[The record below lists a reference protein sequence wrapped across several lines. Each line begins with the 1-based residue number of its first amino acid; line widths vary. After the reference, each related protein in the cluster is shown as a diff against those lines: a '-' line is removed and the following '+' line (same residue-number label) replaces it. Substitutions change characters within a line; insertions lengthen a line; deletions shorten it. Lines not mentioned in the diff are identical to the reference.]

1 MILEQTDEDTKPIPH
16 RGPKA
21 NLVGLGAI
29 MSRNRDLPY
38 PESLFLKLNED
49 LRVKMKLIRALFKG
63 HLSQGFAG
71 ISPKAG
77 VVFGELHSERPIF
90 DSGEEIV
97 PEECVHRHAALQR
110 VTGHAGTEDQ
120 IGLPLQN
127 RLNEIRDMF
136 GSVLNVSMKHHD
148 NVIPVLD
155 GVPQASLLVAAI
167 AKIARIPVHVEIRD
181 IVQELV
187 ARPGP

>member
-1 MILEQTDEDTKPIPH
+1 
-16 RGPKA
+16 
-21 NLVGLGAI
+21 
-29 MSRNRDLPY
+29 MSGNRDLPY
-38 PESLFLKLNED
+38 PESIFLKLDQD
-49 LRVKMKLIRALFKG
+49 LRVKMKLVRALFKRQ
-63 HLSQGFAG
+63 LSQGFAG
-71 ISPKAG
+71 IGPESG
-77 VVFGELHSERPIF
+77 MILGELHPQRPVF
-90 DSGEEIV
+90 DSSEELV
-97 PEECVHRHAALQR
+97 PEKLVQRHAALQR
-110 VTGHAGTEDQ
+110 MTGHAGTEDQ

-155 GVPQASLLVAAI
+155 GVTQASLLVAAI

-187 ARPGP
+187 ARPGPEGVVLA